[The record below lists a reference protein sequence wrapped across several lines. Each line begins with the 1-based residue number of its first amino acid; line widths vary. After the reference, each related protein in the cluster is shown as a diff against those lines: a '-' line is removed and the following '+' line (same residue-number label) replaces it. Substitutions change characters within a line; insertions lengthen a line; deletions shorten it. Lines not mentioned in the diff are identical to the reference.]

1 MSKIDLTN
9 VHPAAVTIGVLGG
22 LIGAVSALMLA
33 IVWSGLVTG
42 VMLSVLWGWFI
53 VPIFGLPA
61 LSIIQAWGVAIVF
74 RSLQGIDLGQNPEQK
89 WSSVFA
95 KAFIGKPLVAVL
107 ILGIAWVGKSWM

>member
-1 MSKIDLTN
+1 MSKIDLSN
-9 VHPAAVTIGVLGG
+9 MSPAAVIIGVLGG
-22 LIGAVSALMLA
+22 VVGAVSALLLA

-74 RSLQGIDLGQNPEQK
+74 RSLQGIDLGQKTEQS
-89 WSSVFA
+89 WGSLFA

-107 ILGIAWVGKSWM
+107 ILGVAWVAKLWM